1 MKKSNQKLLIEQI
14 DRKIALFNPINGIEP
29 PATGWIHVIRTA
41 IKMSLRQFGERM
53 DMTPPSAKEIEQREA
68 AGTISLK
75 SLKDAA
81 IAMDMKFVYGFVPL
95 NGSLQTM
102 IERRANEI
110 AKKIVM
116 RTSHTM
122 KLEDQEVGNARLEKA
137 IKELAAEI
145 RQEMPRYLWDL
156 K

>member
-1 MKKSNQKLLIEQI
+1 MKKSNQKLMIEQM
-14 DRKIALFNPINGIEP
+14 DRKLAVFNSINGIEP
-29 PATGWIHVIRTA
+29 PATGWIRAIRTT

-68 AGTISLK
+68 LGTISLK

-81 IAMDMKFVYGFVPL
+81 IAVDMKFVYGFVPL
-95 NGSLQTM
+95 KGSLQTM
-102 IERRANEI
+102 IEKRANEV
-110 AKKIVM
+110 ATKIVM